1 MGFWSKLILG
11 GLGWTLGGPIGAILG
26 VIAAGF
32 FDGDSRSS
40 IEDGGN
46 SSFGGKN
53 SQSRKTTQGDFLLVV
68 MILAGS
74 VMKADGSVLKS
85 ELEEVK
91 AFLRANFTEEEGKEA
106 LQMLKKILASNYDYR
121 DVCRQVRSRLNYS
134 GKLELI
140 HTLFKIASADGDIS
154 QAEINIIYEICHLTG
169 VSDADYVSIKT
180 AYKAYTHGS
189 SSGNGRSESG
199 SSGKKQMSLA
209 DAYKILEVDKSATD
223 DEVKKAYRRMAMKYH
238 PDKVNNLGEEVK
250 RSATEK
256 FKAVGEAYQII
267 KSSRGML

>member
-26 VIAAGF
+26 VLAAGL
-32 FDGDSRSS
+32 FDGNSKFS

-46 SSFGGKN
+46 SSFGKDD

-85 ELEEVK
+85 ELDEVK

-121 DVCRQVRSRLNYS
+121 EVCRQVRSRLNYS
-134 GKLELI
+134 GKLELA
-140 HTLFKIASADGDIS
+140 HMLFKIASADGDIS
-154 QAEINIIYEICHLTG
+154 QPEINIIYEICHLTG
-169 VSDADYVSIKT
+169 ISEADYVSIKT
-180 AYKAYTHGS
+180 AYKAYTRGN
-189 SSGNGRSESG
+189 SGGRSGG
-199 SSGKKQMSLA
+199 SYSQKKMNLT
-209 DAYKILEVDKSATD
+209 DAYKILEVDSKATD

-238 PDKVNNLGEEVK
+238 PDKVNNLGDEVK

-256 FKAVGEAYQII
+256 FKAVGEAYRII
-267 KSSRGML
+267 KDSRGMQ

>member
-1 MGFWSKLILG
+1 MGFWSKLFLG

-26 VIAAGF
+26 VLAASY
-32 FDGDSRSS
+32 FDGKSKFS
-40 IEDGGN
+40 IEDGG
-46 SSFGGKN
+46 SSSSNDDF
-53 SQSRKTTQGDFLLVV
+53 QSRKTTQGDFLLVL

-74 VMKADGSVLKS
+74 VMKADGNVLKS

-106 LQMLKKILASNYDYR
+106 LQMLKKILSSDYEYR

-134 GKLELI
+134 GKLELV
-140 HTLFKIASADGDIS
+140 HMLFKIASADGDIS
-154 QAEINIIYEICHLTG
+154 QPEINIIYEMCRLMG
-169 VSDADYVSIKT
+169 VSDADYSSIKA
-180 AYKAYTHGS
+180 AYKTYTNGGS
-189 SSGNGRSESG
+189 GRGGNSG
-199 SSGKKQMSLA
+199 SSAKRQMSLS
-209 DAYKILEVDKSATD
+209 DAYKVLEVASNATD

-267 KSSRGML
+267 KNSRGMQ